1 MNRVLWGNCRLCGLP
16 VLVSGLTIQQRVK
29 MKGAF
34 AREHKFQWFRHSE
47 FAGMPEYPRTED
59 IAWMGT
65 TGQES
70 GEGTGLPRKHSGS

>member
-1 MNRVLWGNCRLCGLP
+1 
-16 VLVSGLTIQQRVK
+16 

-70 GEGTGLPRKHSGS
+70 GEGTGLPRKPSGS